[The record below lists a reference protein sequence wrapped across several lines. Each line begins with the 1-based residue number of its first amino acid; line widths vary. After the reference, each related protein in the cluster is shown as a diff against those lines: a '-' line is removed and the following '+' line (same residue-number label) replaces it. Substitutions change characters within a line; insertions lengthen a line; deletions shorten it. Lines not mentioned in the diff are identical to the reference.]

1 MATVLFVCLHNTG
14 RSQMSQ
20 AIFEHTSSNSATT
33 PPQGKTATPSLDRV
47 KVVSHGGTSS
57 ASARAAL
64 TDTLRNAIDRF
75 DVLRRMVKSPA
86 GQHLVQT
93 TRGALLV
100 NESLRFAAHQL
111 GPASTAAYKLRGSG
125 VRVVIRHDGVIAARQ
140 PPSATAD
147 VAILNEIFGGTG
159 GQHAYEPPPA
169 LAGALDANPPRKVI
183 DLGGNIGLFGAY
195 VLSRWPGAS
204 LHSFEPDPAN
214 LRVLNRV
221 VSENALDGRWIVTD
235 AAVANQSGQM
245 TFIAD
250 LFAESHLATDA
261 IENGHSLGDASGMG
275 ESTADGHAITVR
287 AVDFFDEDHN
297 VDLLKMDI
305 EGGEWQILTDPRFS
319 SLEADVLVLEWHALG
334 CPESNAHAAATRF
347 VQAAGYNHLED
358 VEVGTYNG
366 VLWAWRDEPTG

>member
-1 MATVLFVCLHNTG
+1 MIHAG
-14 RSQMSQ
+14 
-20 AIFEHTSSNSATT
+20 
-33 PPQGKTATPSLDRV
+33 P
-47 KVVSHGGTSS
+47 SS
-57 ASARAAL
+57 ASARVAL
-64 TDTLRNAIDRF
+64 TDILRKAIDRF

-86 GQHLVQT
+86 GQHLVQS

-111 GPASTAAYKLRGSG
+111 GPASTAAYTLRSSG
-125 VRVVIRHDGVIAARQ
+125 VCVVIRHDGVLAARQ
-140 PPSATAD
+140 APSATAD

-159 GQHAYEPPPA
+159 GQYAYEPPPA
-169 LAGALDANPPRKVI
+169 LAEALDTSQPRKVI

-195 VLSRWPGAS
+195 VMSRWPGAS

-214 LRVLNRV
+214 LRILNRV
-221 VSENALDGRWIVTD
+221 VSENALDGRWIVTG
-235 AAVANQSGQM
+235 AAVASQPGQM

-261 IENGHSLGDASGMG
+261 TENQHSQADASAMG
-275 ESTADGHAITVR
+275 ESGANGSGHAITVR

-305 EGGEWQILTDPRFS
+305 EGGEWPILTDPRFS

-334 CPESNAHAAATRF
+334 CPESDPHKAAARL
-347 VQAAGYNHLED
+347 VQAAGYSHLED